1 MTCVMRFLFL
11 LLTIFLLDAGGGIQQ
26 SCAQEAALVPSEA
39 SAQANASVLHLQST
53 LAPHELSV
61 QQTASEEDPA
71 LSNKLGM
78 PIYHWLPQAYRPRGV
93 VIAIHGVAMHG
104 RSYSGIATTLSAV
117 GYEVYSTDL
126 RGYGASML
134 TKDGGTATVSTAE
147 RIKLDYHK
155 SSEDLVALAQHVR
168 ADRPGLPIFLLGESL
183 GASMAIRVAAL
194 HPELADGLIL
204 SAPAVRHRSLIDSK
218 MLWKAGLMAT
228 FPALQ
233 CSMVPFMRRYANGD
247 PEITDEL
254 AHDPLLRRTMSG
266 VQVVQSCAAVRPTLN
281 LAKQISPSTPV
292 LILQGSDD
300 RCVKANAVVLLID
313 RIRSEDQTVRW
324 FHHRGHIL
332 LETAHVK
339 PDTMHTLCSWLD
351 ERSGALDVSTKV
363 FGTKPKSSSLPPLE
377 YLH

>member
-1 MTCVMRFLFL
+1 MRFLFL
-11 LLTIFLLDAGGGIQQ
+11 LLNIFLLSAVGGIQQ
-26 SCAQEAALVPSEA
+26 VCAQEAQLVRPA
-39 SAQANASVLHLQST
+39 PQAHASVAT
-53 LAPHELSV
+53 LRSSLTPHVLSV

-71 LSNKLGM
+71 LSKALGM
-78 PIYHWLPQAYRPRGV
+78 PVYHWLARGYRPRGI

-104 RSYSGIATTLSAV
+104 RSYGSMANTLSAM

-134 TKDGGTATVSTAE
+134 TKDGGTATSPTAE
-147 RIKLDYHK
+147 RVKLNYHK
-155 SSEDLVALAQHVR
+155 SSADLVALAERVR
-168 ADRPGLPIFLLGESL
+168 ADHPGLPMFLLGESL
-183 GASMAIRVAAL
+183 GASLAIRVAAT

-204 SAPAVRHRSLIDSK
+204 SAPAVRHRCLIDSK

-233 CSMVPFMRRYANGD
+233 CSMVPFMNRYANGD
-247 PEITDEL
+247 PEIADEL
-254 AHDPLLRRTMSG
+254 ARDPLLRRTMSG
-266 VQVVQSCAAVRPTLN
+266 VQVVQSCAAVRPTLA
-281 LAKQISPSTPV
+281 LAKQITPSTPV

-300 RCVKANAVVLLID
+300 RCVKANAVVLLVG

-351 ERSGALDVSTKV
+351 ERSGALGLSTKV
-363 FGTKPKSSSLPPLE
+363 FGSIKPRSSSLPLIPME
-377 YLH
+377 YVH